1 MFANLTKGSSVFVL
15 DTRETP
21 RCYRTVVKDIS
32 QPFTRPINPAQPN
45 FMPPQ
50 LFVRITT
57 ENNDT
62 WEVPNNMK
70 WASKEGLTIAMERED
85 IVSQINAAKQDSI
98 QVVNSYE
105 QHKKNIERYEQIL
118 REFDPVYA
126 AAIERDNEIQRLS
139 EMVKGLTS
147 QLSAIASKIDTNVPK
162 DESKP
167 LAAEKQASTK
177 NK

>member
-1 MFANLTKGSSVFVL
+1 
-15 DTRETP
+15 
-21 RCYRTVVKDIS
+21 
-32 QPFTRPINPAQPN
+32 
-45 FMPPQ
+45 
-50 LFVRITT
+50 
-57 ENNDT
+57 
-62 WEVPNNMK
+62 MK

-147 QLSAIASKIDTNVPK
+147 QLSAIASKIDTNVSK
-162 DESKP
+162 DQTS
-167 LAAEKQASTK
+167 K